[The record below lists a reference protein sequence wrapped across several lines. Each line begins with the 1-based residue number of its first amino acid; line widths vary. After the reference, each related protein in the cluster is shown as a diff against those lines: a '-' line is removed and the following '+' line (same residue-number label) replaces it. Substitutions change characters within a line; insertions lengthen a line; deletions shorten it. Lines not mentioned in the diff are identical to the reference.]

1 MVTYV
6 LAILIAIL
14 VLYRFEK
21 SDLPVQPL
29 VQLLALAVIGR
40 WLFMTIPNVQPTTAI
55 LMLTALCIGLNAAA
69 VLALFVPILSG
80 LLLGIGP
87 FVFYQFLGWLL
98 IVTLV
103 SSFRPLW
110 MKSSILFLTL
120 GFFSG
125 FLYGWTTNLAF
136 FEVIGADFWKLLLLS
151 VPFDLA
157 HGLSNVVFLF
167 LIRPLFERIFLRQ
180 LG

>member
-6 LAILIAIL
+6 LAFLTAMF

-21 SDLPVQPL
+21 SSSPIQPF

-55 LMLTALCIGLNAAA
+55 LMLTALLVSLNGAA

-98 IVTLV
+98 VVVLV
-103 SSFRPLW
+103 RLFRPILL
-110 MKSSILFLTL
+110 KSTVLLSLFGLI
-120 GFFSG
+120 SG
-125 FLYGWTTNLAF
+125 FLYGWMTNLAF
-136 FEVIGADFWKLLLLS
+136 IEVIGTDVVKLFLLS
-151 VPFDLA
+151 FPFDLA
-157 HGLSNVVFLF
+157 HGISNVVFLIM
-167 LIRPLFERIFLRQ
+167 IRPLFERIFLRQ

>member
-6 LAILIAIL
+6 FAILSAIV

-21 SDLPVQPL
+21 SSIPIQPL

-55 LMLTALCIGLNAAA
+55 LLLTALLISLNGAAI
-69 VLALFVPILSG
+69 LALFVPILSG

-87 FVFYQFLGWLL
+87 FVLYQFLGWLL
-98 IVTLV
+98 VVVLV
-103 SSFRPLW
+103 RLFRPILL
-110 MKSSILFLTL
+110 KSTVLFLIVGFL
-120 GFFSG
+120 SGFF
-125 FLYGWTTNLAF
+125 YGWTTNLAF
-136 FEVIGADFWKLLLLS
+136 IEVVGIDIVKLFLLS
-151 VPFDLA
+151 LPFDFA
-157 HGLSNVVFLF
+157 HGVSNVIFLII
-167 LIRPLFERIFLRQ
+167 IRPLFERIFLKQ

>member
-6 LAILIAIL
+6 LTILIAIV

-21 SDLPVQPL
+21 SSIPIQPL

-55 LMLTALCIGLNAAA
+55 LMLTALLVSLNGAAI
-69 VLALFVPILSG
+69 LALFVPILSG

-87 FVFYQFLGWLL
+87 FVLYQFLGWLL
-98 IVTLV
+98 VALLV
-103 SSFRPLW
+103 SLFRSLLL
-110 MKSSILFLTL
+110 KSPVLFLVL
-120 GFFSG
+120 GFLSG
-125 FLYGWTTNLAF
+125 FLYGWTTNVAF
-136 FEVIGADFWKLLLLS
+136 IEVIGADFLKLLLLS
-151 VPFDLA
+151 FPFDFV
-157 HGLSNVVFLF
+157 HGISNVVFLL

>member
-6 LAILIAIL
+6 LAFLTAMF

-21 SDLPVQPL
+21 STAPIQPF

-55 LMLTALCIGLNAAA
+55 LMLTALLVSLNGAA

-87 FVFYQFLGWLL
+87 FVFYQFIGWLL
-98 IVTLV
+98 VVVLV
-103 SSFRPLW
+103 RLFRPILL
-110 MKSSILFLTL
+110 KSTVLLSLFGLIA
-120 GFFSG
+120 G
-125 FLYGWTTNLAF
+125 FLYGWMTNLAF
-136 FEVIGADFWKLLLLS
+136 IEVIGTDVVKLFLLS
-151 VPFDLA
+151 FPFDLA
-157 HGLSNVVFLF
+157 HGISNVIFLIM
-167 LIRPLFERIFLRQ
+167 IRPLFERIFLRQ